1 MSSGSA
7 TFCSPYHQGFVRV
20 AAGVP
25 LLSVTDPAANV
36 PPILELMTQAHER
49 GAACLVLPEL
59 ALSGYSADDLLHQDA
74 LLDACDQ
81 ALAHVM
87 AHSKGLRPLMAV
99 GLPLR
104 VEHGLFNVAAVIHDG
119 SLLAFVPKT
128 WLPNYR
134 EFYERRHFSSGGD
147 ARCKQV
153 TWRGRAVPFGSDL
166 LFHCPEIRGLS
177 IHIEICEDLWVPI
190 PPSTWGALAGATV
203 LLNLSASNVTVGKAG
218 YRQLLCEAH
227 SARCL
232 SAYAYAASGFGEST
246 TDLAWDGQALI
257 CENGATL
264 ASAERFAGRSTLT
277 VADVDLDRLRQERMR
292 MTSWR
297 DQAASEQGRLAHF
310 RDVSFHLQ
318 VPTLRT
324 LERHVPRFP
333 YVPADAATRD
343 ARCSEIFSIQVQ
355 GLQRRMA
362 HTSGKHLVIGVS
374 GGLDST
380 LALLVAAETV
390 DRLQLPRTRILGF
403 TMPGFATSEVTKA
416 QAHELM
422 RALGTSA
429 EEIDIRPSCR
439 QMLADVNHPF
449 SRGEEV
455 YDITFENV
463 QAGER
468 TSHLFRLANQRG
480 GFVVGT
486 GDLSE
491 LALGWCT
498 YGVGDQMAHYNV
510 NASIP
515 KTLVRYLI
523 AWAAHTG
530 RFGEATSRV
539 LRRIVEATIS
549 PELIPAKAGKA
560 QATEESVGP
569 YDLQDFTL
577 YYLTR
582 FGYRP
587 RKIAFLAWH
596 AWHDPRKGDW
606 PDLVPAHRRHAYDLD
621 TIVHW
626 QKVFLDRFVR
636 RSQYKR
642 SAMPNGPKVGSGGS
656 LSPRGDW
663 RAPSDASATAW
674 LHSLEHEPDFEQDPD

>member
-1 MSSGSA
+1 
-7 TFCSPYHQGFVRV
+7 
-20 AAGVP
+20 
-25 LLSVTDPAANV
+25 
-36 PPILELMTQAHER
+36 
-49 GAACLVLPEL
+49 
-59 ALSGYSADDLLHQDA
+59 
-74 LLDACDQ
+74 
-81 ALAHVM
+81 
-87 AHSKGLRPLMAV
+87 
-99 GLPLR
+99 
-104 VEHGLFNVAAVIHDG
+104 
-119 SLLAFVPKT
+119 
-128 WLPNYR
+128 
-134 EFYERRHFSSGGD
+134 
-147 ARCKQV
+147 
-153 TWRGRAVPFGSDL
+153 
-166 LFHCPEIRGLS
+166 
-177 IHIEICEDLWVPI
+177 CE
-190 PPSTWGALAGATV
+190 G
-203 LLNLSASNVTVGKAG
+203 
-218 YRQLLCEAH
+218 H

-232 SAYAYAASGFGEST
+232 AAYAYSAAGVGEST

-257 CENGATL
+257 CENGTTL
-264 ASAERFAGRSTLT
+264 AAAERFSGRSTLT

-297 DQAASEQGRLAHF
+297 DQAGAERERLQRF
-310 RDVSFHLQ
+310 RRIPFRFE
-318 VPTLRT
+318 VPVLRT
-324 LERHVPRFP
+324 LAREVARFP
-333 YVPADAATRD
+333 YVPADASTRD
-343 ARCSEIFSIQVQ
+343 ARCAEIFSIQVQ
-355 GLQRRMA
+355 GLERRMA
-362 HTSGKHLVIGVS
+362 HTSGKGLVIGVS

-380 LALLVAAETV
+380 LALLVCAATV
-390 DRLQLPRTRILGF
+390 DRLKLPRSRILGF
-403 TMPGFATSEVTKA
+403 TMPGFATSDRTKHD
-416 QAHELM
+416 AHALM

-439 QMLADVNHPF
+439 QMLADLGHPF
-449 SRGEEV
+449 ARGEEV

-468 TSHLFRLANQRG
+468 TSHLFRLANHRG

-515 KTLVRYLI
+515 KTLVRYLV
-523 AWAAHTG
+523 AWAAHTD
-530 RFGEATSRV
+530 RFGEATAEV
-539 LRRIVEATIS
+539 LDRILETTIS
-549 PELIPAKAGKA
+549 PELVPEKAGKT

-587 RKIAFLAWH
+587 EKIAFLAWH
-596 AWHDPRKGDW
+596 AWHDVGKGTW
-606 PDLVPAHRRHAYDLD
+606 PDLVPARDRKAYDLD

-663 RAPSDASATAW
+663 RAPSDASSAAW
-674 LHSLEHEPDFEQDPD
+674 LESLERAFRAKS